1 MATISRSALVPYSA
15 ESMFDL
21 VDDVDA
27 YEDSLPWCDRS
38 AVEWRKDDEIKATVS
53 IAKGGVHKA
62 FTTINRAQRGK
73 MIEMRLVEG
82 PFRRLDGYWRFQP
95 LGEDG
100 CKISLDLEFEF
111 SNRLV
116 KMAFGKIFNQI
127 ANRLVDAFVDRA
139 HDTYGQGRG

>member
-27 YEDSLPWCDRS
+27 YQEFLPWCNGS
-38 AVEWRKDDEIKATVS
+38 EVIWRKDDEVKARVS
-53 IAKGGVHKA
+53 IAKGAVEKA
-62 FTTINRAQRGK
+62 FTTLNRTQRGK

-95 LGEDG
+95 LGDQG

-111 SNRLV
+111 SSRLV

-127 ANRLVDAFVDRA
+127 ANRLVDAFVERA
-139 HDTYGQGRG
+139 HAVYR

>member
-1 MATISRSALVPYSA
+1 MATISRSALVPYTA

-21 VDDVDA
+21 VDDVDT
-27 YEDSLPWCDRS
+27 YEDFLPWCKES
-38 AVEWRKDDEIKATVS
+38 HVLWRKDDELKATVWIS
-53 IAKGGVHKA
+53 KGGVEKS
-62 FTTINRAQRGK
+62 FTTVNRTQRGK

-82 PFRRLDGYWRFQP
+82 PFRRLDGYWRFQA
-95 LGEDG
+95 LGDQG

-127 ANRLVDAFVDRA
+127 ASRLVDAFVERA
-139 HDTYGQGRG
+139 HDIYG

>member
-1 MATISRSALVPYSA
+1 MATISRSALVPYTA

-21 VDDVDA
+21 VDDVDT
-27 YEDSLPWCDRS
+27 YEVFLPWCKES
-38 AVEWRKDDEIKATVS
+38 QVLWRKDDELKATVWIS
-53 IAKGGVHKA
+53 KGGVEKS
-62 FTTINRAQRGK
+62 FTTLNRTQRGK

-82 PFRRLDGYWRFQP
+82 PFRRLDGYWRFQA
-95 LGEDG
+95 LGDQG

-127 ANRLVDAFVDRA
+127 ASKLVDAFVERA
-139 HDTYGQGRG
+139 HAIYG

>member
-1 MATISRSALVPYSA
+1 MATISRSALVPYTA

-21 VDDVDA
+21 VDDVDT
-27 YEDSLPWCDRS
+27 YEDFLPWCKES
-38 AVEWRKDDEIKATVS
+38 EVLWRKDDELKATVWIS
-53 IAKGGVHKA
+53 KGGVEKS
-62 FTTINRAQRGK
+62 FTTLNRTQRGK

-82 PFRRLDGYWRFQP
+82 PFQRLDGYWRFQA
-95 LGEDG
+95 LGDQG

-127 ANRLVDAFVDRA
+127 ASKLVDAFVERA
-139 HDTYGQGRG
+139 HAIYG